1 MAENDLNIQDPQ
13 EPVEYQNA
21 LMSYF
26 SVRANNPDQE
36 MGNGGAIPNDIDGIS
51 YLVVRNQDSYT
62 VRVRGS
68 IEEEEEEG
76 VLPLPPPDGFPV

>member
-21 LMSYF
+21 LLSYF

-36 MGNGGAIPNDIDGIS
+36 VGNGGAIPNDIDGIN

-68 IEEEEEEG
+68 IEDEDEEG
-76 VLPLPPPDGFPV
+76 VLPPSLLEGFPI